1 MSVAFIQEADFQIL
15 DWIRRYLRCD
25 ALDWLMPKISFLG
38 NAGIL
43 WIILAVALLCTKK
56 YRERGLS
63 MAYGLIAQLLICNLF
78 LKNLIAR
85 SRPCWIRP
93 EIALLVKVPQ
103 DYSFPSGHSMVSF
116 IAATVLWHY
125 DRRWGAAA
133 YVLAVLIGFSRL
145 YLYVHFPTDVLC
157 GAVLGILVGAA
168 VMYVVRRRGAA
179 HESDGDLPPAKA

>member
-1 MSVAFIQEADFQIL
+1 MYEFDFGILNWIQENM
-15 DWIRRYLRCD
+15 RCE
-25 ALDWLMPKISFLG
+25 ALDAFFSTITHLADYGFVL
-38 NAGIL
+38 
-43 WIILAVALLCTKK
+43 IIIAMLLAVFKK
-56 YRERGLS
+56 YRKCAIATAVSMGL
-63 MAYGLIAQLLICNLF
+63 GFLLTNAF
-78 LKNLIAR
+78 LKNLVAR
-85 SRPCWIRP
+85 PRPCWLNP
-93 EIALLVKVPQ
+93 GVNMLIAVPQ

-157 GAVLGILVGAA
+157 GAVLGIAVGAA